1 MKRKI
6 SVILLATYLFTMMPL
21 SALRAEEIKI
31 GYIDTIK
38 IFAEF
43 KETVEAEEVY
53 KKEVEVWKKKAEQ
66 METELARLRENIES
80 QSLML
85 SEEKLQEKKME
96 FETKAQDYQK
106 YMKDV
111 FSENGEAARR
121 NQELTAPI
129 VEKINAVI
137 ARLAE
142 DEGYTIVFDS
152 SQGNIVYAD
161 KTIDITDQVI
171 AVLESQLETNQ

>member
-6 SVILLATYLFTMMPL
+6 SVILLATYLFTMVPL
-21 SALRAEEIKI
+21 TALRADEVKI

-53 KKEVEVWKKKAEQ
+53 KKEVEAWKKKAEE

-85 SEEKLQEKKME
+85 SEEKLQEKKVE
-96 FETKAQDYQK
+96 FETKARDYQK

-111 FSENGEAARR
+111 FGETGEAARR
-121 NQELTAPI
+121 NQELTSPI

-171 AVLESQLETNQ
+171 AVLESQLEANQ